1 MAQTTPDLSEMETE
15 APMVEVRQIIRGVT
29 WRFLG
34 DRTAADHAYCVRFN
48 VSHAPQPLVAPDGAW
63 AYALPAVKPPR

>member
-1 MAQTTPDLSEMETE
+1 MMQTTPDSGVMQTE
-15 APMVEVRQIIRGVT
+15 ATTVEVRRTISGVT

-34 DRTAADHAYCVRFN
+34 DRAAADTAYCVRFN
-48 VSHAPQPLVAPDGAW
+48 VPQAPEPLVAPDGAW